1 MRAEQNNAQQLTSKL
16 LAKIQVASERRQL
29 ADKAERERKTAKRT
43 EELRREWNAPE
54 INVRCWPNESG
65 PWGENLKMLKDRI
78 GKGVIIGIVGG
89 EGTGKTQMAV
99 ECMRHV
105 TTELRSARYETATG
119 IALTLK
125 ATFGGNGSELDELRK
140 LAKPALLVIDE
151 IDKMKQ
157 SGWATATFFHLLS
170 MRHNSLRDTI
180 VMGNCQA
187 DELRQTLTDYGLARM
202 KQGGGIIECTWPS
215 FRTGW

>member
-1 MRAEQNNAQQLTSKL
+1 MRADQNNAEKITTRL
-16 LAKIQVASERRQL
+16 LSKIQVASDRRQQ
-29 ADKAERERKTAKRT
+29 ADKAEIERERAKRI
-43 EELRREWNAPE
+43 EELRRDWNAPE

-65 PWGENLKMLKDRI
+65 PWGECLKTIKAKL
-78 GKGVIIGIVGG
+78 GKGVIIGIVGA
-89 EGTGKTQMAV
+89 EGRGKSQLAV

-105 TTELRSARYETATG
+105 TAEFRKARYETATG
-119 IALTLK
+119 IALVLK
-125 ATFGGNGSELDELRK
+125 STFGGNGSELEELAK
-140 LAKPALLVIDE
+140 LAKPSLLVIDE

-170 MRHNSLRDTI
+170 QRHNSLRDTI

-187 DELRQTLTDYGLARM
+187 EDLRQTLTDYVLARM
-202 KQGGGIIECTWPS
+202 KQGGGIIECSWPS

>member
-1 MRAEQNNAQQLTSKL
+1 MRADQNNTQQIATKLLSKL
-16 LAKIQVASERRQL
+16 QVASDRRQQ
-29 ADKAERERKTAKRT
+29 AERSETERERIKRI
-43 EELRREWNAPE
+43 EELRRDWNAPE
-54 INVRCWPNESG
+54 INVRYIPPQDS
-65 PWGENLKMLKDRI
+65 PWGDHCRI
-78 GKGVIIGIVGG
+78 VKRKLGLGVIIGIVGG

-105 TTELRSARYETATG
+105 TAELRLARYETATG

-140 LAKPALLVIDE
+140 LVRPSLLVIDE
-151 IDKMKQ
+151 IDKMRQ

-170 MRHNSLRDTI
+170 MRHNAIRDTI
-180 VMGNCQA
+180 VMGNCQP